1 MEPESRALPLT
12 WERANSSASVLLE
25 TPQPA
30 VPNAVA
36 DVVEKVA
43 AHFNY
48 QGPTGV
54 AFPAVVKHGVT
65 YTAANV
71 DRSWI
76 GTNAG
81 ELFSRHVGGPVTVV
95 NDADAAGIAEIRFGA
110 GRDRKGVVIL
120 LTLGTGIG
128 SAIFLNGELIPNTEF
143 GHLIIRGKE
152 AEKRASE
159 KVREDKK
166 LSCEAVGQTPQ
177 RISQRNGKAF
187 LSRSVHHGRRDQ
199 QKGGQ
204 IHSLFLTTKTEVIVV
219 PALMRNEAGIIGA
232 AYLSARFGG
241 VGGRPVARDRSRWD
255 SPTQRRVH
263 RSNCLYAK
271 HSWLHISGEWFA
283 APTGTV
289 SFLFT
294 DIVGSTRLVG
304 KIPPVKWPPR
314 SPGTM
319 S

>member
-1 MEPESRALPLT
+1 MTLLGIDIGGTGIKGAPVDVGTGQLVGVRF
-12 WERANSSASVLLE
+12 RLE

-166 LSCEAVGQTPQ
+166 LSWRQWAKRLSEFLNEMEKLFSPDLFIMGGG
-177 RISQRNGKAF
+177 ISKKADKF
-187 LSRSVHHGRRDQ
+187 
-199 QKGGQ
+199 
-204 IHSLFLTTKTEVIVV
+204 IPYLTTKTEVIVV

-232 AYLSARFGG
+232 AYLAHVGG
-241 VGGRPVARDRSRWD
+241 VGAG
-255 SPTQRRVH
+255 
-263 RSNCLYAK
+263 L
-271 HSWLHISGEWFA
+271 
-283 APTGTV
+283 
-289 SFLFT
+289 
-294 DIVGSTRLVG
+294 
-304 KIPPVKWPPR
+304 
-314 SPGTM
+314 
-319 S
+319 